1 MNFVIFLENKIEY
14 FVQYIKCLCYES
26 YLFFSKLNTS
36 NLMLQNVLDFY
47 M

>member
-14 FVQYIKCLCYES
+14 FIKYLFYES

-36 NLMLQNVLDFY
+36 NLILQSVFDFY
-47 M
+47 T